1 MKQKPPRLIFL
12 LNSAQRHLQ
21 QWMALQTATL
31 FGKQQA
37 IPTPAQAGV
46 LFVLAKQDGA
56 TMGHLAQELDLA
68 PSAVSGLIQR
78 MEALEWVARRACP
91 DDGRTQR
98 VWLTSL
104 GGDQLE
110 PLRQGMK
117 RINQRLTAGFT
128 EAELATVARWLR
140 HVQQLDAADADG
152 APSHE

>member
-1 MKQKPPRLIFL
+1 
-12 LNSAQRHLQ
+12 S
-21 QWMALQTATL
+21 
-31 FGKQQA
+31 
-37 IPTPAQAGV
+37 
-46 LFVLAKQDGA
+46 
-56 TMGHLAQELDLA
+56 
-68 PSAVSGLIQR
+68 
-78 MEALEWVARRACP
+78 P

-110 PLRQGMK
+110 PLGQGMK